1 MLKLIAF
8 EACEVEVSFNQ
19 PPTPLTLTT
28 SLTTASFNTPR
39 LVSTTVSHSRARVM
53 PVYTSSRVRMGFSV
67 GGSSSAVCKNSEP
80 WDLCTDIANTV
91 STACRREGSTQRIG
105 LSVSLAALDEGKAT
119 LNNFCCGLRGS
130 GTAIV
135 MPISPF
141 ISFRP

>member
-39 LVSTTVSHSRARVM
+39 LASTTVSHSRARVM
-53 PVYTSSRVRMGFSV
+53 PVYTSSRVRIGLSV

-105 LSVSLAALDEGKAT
+105 LSVSLVGKAT
-119 LNNFCCGLRGS
+119 LNSFCCGLRGS
-130 GTAIV
+130 GTARV